1 MTVRDGT
8 MDDIQNFIR
17 QQRARDLVL
26 ESCMH
31 LNAGEWSSFL
41 ALCDPGTFTY
51 SIVNFSPEI
60 KKVQCWM
67 KQDHAGLSKV
77 LALLPKHNSDRAHL
91 TRHVTPCLVGPDD
104 GSGELEVTSYMT
116 VYRTEWDA
124 EDSHL
129 QSGATTLYVVG
140 RVIDRVLV
148 EQDRRLLRNRVVDL
162 DTRQVGI
169 GSHHIL

>member
-1 MTVRDGT
+1 VETIEAFM
-8 MDDIQNFIR
+8 R
-17 QQRARDLVL
+17 QQRVRDLVF
-26 ESCMH
+26 ESCLH
-31 LNAGEWSSFL
+31 LNAGEWTSFL
-41 ALCDPGTFTY
+41 GLCDERSFSY

-60 KKVQCWM
+60 KKAQCWM
-67 KQDHAGLSKV
+67 KQDHAGLSKL

-91 TRHVTPCLVGPDD
+91 TRHVTPYAVRPLD
-104 GSGELEVTSYMT
+104 ELDEFESISHMT

-129 QSGATTLYVVG
+129 QSGATTLYVIG
-140 RVIDRVLV
+140 KYIDRVRF
-148 EQDRRLLRNRVVDL
+148 EADRPLLRSRVVDL